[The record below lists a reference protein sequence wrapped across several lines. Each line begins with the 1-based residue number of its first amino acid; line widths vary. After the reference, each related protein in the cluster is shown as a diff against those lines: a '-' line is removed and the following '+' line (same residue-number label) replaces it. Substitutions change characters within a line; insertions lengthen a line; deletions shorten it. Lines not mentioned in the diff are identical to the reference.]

1 MYNRDRPVQMRK
13 STIQKRRR
21 YDDTMVDEN
30 PVTAAAVAR
39 ASCGAYNDQNF
50 IEFVKRIG
58 SSKEILEQLE
68 QYKRKCT
75 FLQAVLD
82 NMPDK
87 QQES

>member
-1 MYNRDRPVQMRK
+1 MKKKTYDREKIIPLLYKCFYYN
-13 STIQKRRR
+13 I
-21 YDDTMVDEN
+21 EN
-30 PVTAAAVAR
+30 PVSAAAVAR
-39 ASCGAYNDQNF
+39 AWCGAYNDQNF